1 MGCTFMIVFWLVA
14 FIVFLVIEALTA
26 GLTSIYFAAGA
37 LAALLSAALG
47 APVWLQVVWFVVLS
61 GVTLYFTRP
70 LAKKYVNSRRLA
82 TNADRVLGMVCIVT
96 EDIDNLAGTGAA
108 VAGGRIWTARSVDG
122 TPIAKG
128 STVRVRAIEG
138 VKLMVVPADG
148 PSDRTVEAEQ
158 ETAAAK

>member
-1 MGCTFMIVFWLVA
+1 MGCAIMIVFWLVA
-14 FIVFLVIEALTA
+14 FIVFLVIEAVTA

-47 APVWLQVVWFVVLS
+47 APDWLQAVWFIVLS

-82 TNADRVLGMVCIVT
+82 TNADRMIGTVCIVT

-108 VAGGRIWTARSVDG
+108 VAGGKIWTARSVDG
-122 TPIAKG
+122 TPIPKG
-128 STVRVRAIEG
+128 STVRVCAIEG
-138 VKLMVVPADG
+138 VKLMVAPADG
-148 PSDRTVEAEQ
+148 PSDQTDKAEN
-158 ETAAAK
+158 ETAAAI